1 MSGLYKESSLKTMNS
16 ALQRYSTTLQITLK
30 SAWLFSSSFET
41 RVSCSCSDQ
50 QCRAMSSNVEQCRN
64 VSKDV

>member
-16 ALQRYSTTLQITLK
+16 TTTLQITLK

-50 QCRAMSSNVEQCRN
+50 QCRKQS
-64 VSKDV
+64 VSKDVK

>member
-1 MSGLYKESSLKTMNS
+1 MSGLYKESNLKTMNS
-16 ALQRYSTTLQITLK
+16 TTTLQITLK

-50 QCRAMSSNVEQCRN
+50 QCRKQS
-64 VSKDV
+64 VSKDVCNKKEG

>member
-1 MSGLYKESSLKTMNS
+1 MLGLHKESNLKIMNS
-16 ALQRYSTTLQITLK
+16 ALQCYSTTLQITLK

-50 QCRAMSSNVEQCRN
+50 QCRKQS
-64 VSKDV
+64 VSKDVCNKKEG